1 MTTTIE
7 IVPLPPRPPFPNNP
21 QLPVIVYRA
30 AFELPAHGDAARPI
44 EERFERNGWG
54 GGWRDGVYD
63 YHHFHST
70 AHEVLGCYSGHA
82 ALMLGGP
89 DGVRVEL
96 GRGDVI
102 VLPAGGAHKSI
113 ETSPDFKVVGA
124 YAESREYDMRRGD
137 PKETEAAERAIA
149 EVPIPKLDP
158 VQGADGALREHW
170 TTRA

>member
-1 MTTTIE
+1 
-7 IVPLPPRPPFPNNP
+7 
-21 QLPVIVYRA
+21 
-30 AFELPAHGDAARPI
+30 
-44 EERFERNGWG
+44 
-54 GGWRDGVYD
+54 VYD

-137 PKETEAAERAIA
+137 PKEIEAAERAIA